1 MNETRATRYQRL
13 RRRGSTAAAVS
24 AGLMLATV
32 ALTPLSH
39 RLALWAIAAAG
50 SAAEPV
56 RTWLALALFVLCTVA
71 LWEIAS
77 LPAMLYLSLSLDRRY
92 GSGTSSVEDVLA
104 AQLQATA
111 VALPAALLAAAVIAA
126 SVWTAGP
133 WWWLVAG
140 AAWMAV
146 WAVAVRG
153 APAFVARVADARP
166 IDRPALVERLGAIA
180 RRARVPIADI
190 AQWRPVRSAPSS
202 AFVAGAGRD
211 RRIFVSAELVDD
223 WSDDEIAVVVAHELA
238 HHVYRDL
245 WRTLALDGTIV
256 MAGLLTAD
264 VLIRFKGRVFGLE
277 SAADLGALPFIA
289 LVSLLVW
296 AAATPLR
303 HAQSRAH
310 ERRADIFALAM
321 TNGVDAFGAAVRRLG
336 ARHLAEERP
345 SALTQWLFHR
355 HPSVTERLALAER
368 YERVREYV
376 ATSSRQ

>member
-24 AGLMLATV
+24 AGLMLAAV

-77 LPAMLYLSLSLDRRY
+77 LPAMLYFSLSLDRRY

-111 VALPAALLAAAVIAA
+111 VALPAAFAAGFVVALSVRLAAPV
-126 SVWTAGP
+126 
-133 WWWLVAG
+133 WWLAAG
-140 AAWMAV
+140 AMWSVLSALAL
-146 WAVAVRG
+146 RG
-153 APAFVARVADARP
+153 APALVARVAGARR
-166 IDRPALVERLGAIA
+166 IERPSLARRIEDLA
-180 RRARVPIADI
+180 RRARVPISSI
-190 AQWRPVRSAPSS
+190 AQWQPGPSAPSS
-202 AFVAGAGRD
+202 AFVTGAGRD
-211 RRIFVSAELVDD
+211 RRVFVSAELVDD

-256 MAGLLTAD
+256 VAGLLCAD
-264 VLIRFKGRVFGLE
+264 LLIRFGGGMLGFRDAG
-277 SAADLGALPFIA
+277 DLAALPIVA
-289 LVSLLVW
+289 LVAALVW
-296 AAATPLR
+296 VAATPLR
-303 HAQSRAH
+303 HAQSRRQ
-310 ERRADIFALAM
+310 ERRADVFALAM
-321 TNGVDAFGAAVRRLG
+321 TGGADAFGAAVRRLG
-336 ARHLAEERP
+336 ARHLSEERP
-345 SALTQWLFHR
+345 SAVTRWLFHS
-355 HPSVTERLALAER
+355 HPSVGERLALAASFA
-368 YERVREYV
+368 RVRDYV
-376 ATSSRQ
+376 DERERT